1 MKFWI
6 DFGEKWTRRTRRTR
20 SRSQKKKPPGQPIA
34 IFKKGEERGRP
45 VTCGYT
51 TGQRTPGEIRIRV
64 KRRCEHARARKSRR
78 RKTYFIRYSFKGCR
92 IEETRNCANLARL
105 GRAHPRGRAGE
116 EDCARE
122 RERKRGLL
130 LLLLVVT
137 GVGWPIHRE
146 GGEVWW
152 RLLLLL
158 HNPEVFCRWR
168 HHGRE
173 GATVLSSILSSF
185 SLAFMLK
192 IDDRH
197 ENPLCLTTRIIA
209 YHHHE
214 PSDSLLFLLFFP
226 LKFFFL

>member
-122 RERKRGLL
+122 RERENEGCCCCWSSPGLDDL
-130 LLLLVVT
+130 YTEKEVKFGEGCCCCCITRKSFAVDVT
-137 GVGWPIHRE
+137 T
-146 GGEVWW
+146 GEKAPQFF
-152 RLLLLL
+152 L
-158 HNPEVFCRWR
+158 P
-168 HHGRE
+168 
-173 GATVLSSILSSF
+173 F
-185 SLAFMLK
+185 SLHSLSLSCSRSMIA
-192 IDDRH
+192 
-197 ENPLCLTTRIIA
+197 TRIPFA
-209 YHHHE
+209 
-214 PSDSLLFLLFFP
+214 LLRV
-226 LKFFFL
+226 